1 MPREMP
7 PFSAYDP
14 DVAKSLNWLLSFA
27 DPVEWRERLTPIDD
41 KRFDPAHSLRKLR
54 QVGYDHQ
61 TWPDNDPMGWYLY
74 LALTALNRPFRYEPR
89 EGCRI
94 IPILK
99 HFGTHLTSLKAV
111 KGVDQRIK
119 RLLAP
124 DTKQPDPI
132 LFELLVALHW
142 KTNGF
147 ERVEFLAEAADG
159 KTPDLIACNGVD
171 EWFIECKR
179 LDRYS
184 QYTGKERAKWRSMWT
199 LLSDRLAD
207 DGYSALLDIEFHV
220 ELRTLPDDYLATRL
234 PGKLRL
240 VQPPAHVVSDETMD
254 VTAFPM
260 PYAATNRHLD
270 RYRVRCPSDQ
280 LDELLG
286 DQRDPN
292 RGFSAVVAGDFQDFD
307 GATFL
312 DRLSYA
318 AAAHWHCD
326 APSAVLTKARH
337 VRSRLAQAIDQL
349 PNDGKGAVHIG
360 LETADGAMVEEAR
373 HLRNHLNI
381 FTFDPRGK
389 NLRWIC
395 CHLFQ
400 FYSPPRDL
408 WVLDETVSHFG
419 TDHLQPLRSL
429 GIFPSDDPAAD
440 HRVHWR
446 RSPP

>member
-1 MPREMP
+1 MP
-7 PFSAYDP
+7 PFGAHEP
-14 DVAKSLNWLLSFA
+14 EVAESVNWLLSFA
-27 DPVEWRERLTPIDD
+27 DPVEWRDRLTPIDER
-41 KRFDPAHSLRKLR
+41 RFDPTRSNQQLR

-61 TWPDNDPMGWYLY
+61 TWPDDDPMGWYLY
-74 LALTALNRPFRYEPR
+74 LALAALNRPFKYEPR

-99 HFGTHLTSLKAV
+99 HFGMHLTRLKAI

-124 DTKQPDPI
+124 DTKQPDPV

-142 KTNGF
+142 KINGF
-147 ERVEFLAEAADG
+147 ENVEFLAETADS
-159 KTPDLIACNGVD
+159 KTPDLMASNGAD

-184 QYTGKERAKWRSMWT
+184 QYTQKERAKWRSMWT
-199 LLSDRLAD
+199 LLSDHLALV
-207 DGYSALLDIEFHV
+207 GQSTLLDIEFHV
-220 ELRTLPDDYLATRL
+220 ELHTLPDDYLATQL

-240 VQPPAHVVSDETMD
+240 VQPPAHIISDDTMD
-254 VTAFPM
+254 VTALPI

-270 RYRVRCPSDQ
+270 SYRVRCPSDQ
-280 LDELLG
+280 FDELLAG
-286 DQRDPN
+286 QRDPN
-292 RGFSAVVAGDFQDFD
+292 RGFSAVVAGHFREFD
-307 GATFL
+307 SATFL
-312 DRLSYA
+312 DQLSYA
-318 AAAHWHCD
+318 AAARWHCD
-326 APSAVLTKARH
+326 APAAVLAKARH

-349 PNDGKGAVHIG
+349 PTGGKGAVHIG

-373 HLRNHLNI
+373 FIRNQLNVSTI
-381 FTFDPRGK
+381 DPRGK
-389 NLRWIC
+389 NLRWIY

-419 TDHLQPLRSL
+419 SDPIQPLRSL
-429 GIFPSDDPAAD
+429 GIFPCDDPANS
-440 HRVHWR
+440 HNVHWR
-446 RSPP
+446 RPAP